1 MEEEEEDD
9 DDEEEEEE
17 ERRRPVC
24 CPKAHRHRH
33 RRRKK
38 QNKRRTISYRV
49 FLLFLFP
56 TEFSFFFLSY
66 QTKEIKERFGVDW
79 ETRWYFLFC
88 CSFDFSLVCGGLN
101 TFGIDQ
107 FRLFLRPTRRVEAIG
122 MLMKSAPSSFSSSS
136 SSSSS
141 SSFSFH
147 LFTCSRWSVL
157 FCYFFFLFFT
167 FFLPSVSFATRFF
180 FLFSRLTPYCLRT
193 SGSC

>member
-66 QTKEIKERFGVDW
+66 QTKKNQREICSASIEKRDDIF
-79 ETRWYFLFC
+79 YFVVHLTFLWC
-88 CSFDFSLVCGGLN
+88 VGG
-101 TFGIDQ
+101 
-107 FRLFLRPTRRVEAIG
+107 
-122 MLMKSAPSSFSSSS
+122 
-136 SSSSS
+136 
-141 SSFSFH
+141 
-147 LFTCSRWSVL
+147 
-157 FCYFFFLFFT
+157 
-167 FFLPSVSFATRFF
+167 
-180 FLFSRLTPYCLRT
+180 
-193 SGSC
+193 